1 MLTYIE
7 ENEQL
12 KQELDELRHKYDDL
26 KDDYDRLM
34 EINIVLADTLNEL
47 EKETVINQLGS
58 VTNMQNKCRKILAD
72 GKSKLVPFS
81 K

>member
-1 MLTYIE
+1 MLTYIK

-12 KQELDELRHKYDDL
+12 KQELDDLRHKYDDL
-26 KDDYDRLM
+26 KDDYDKIK
-34 EINIVLADTLNEL
+34 EINFVLADMLNEI